1 MSWLN
6 LKDEWNAVGKS
17 ADQPLSKELEHS
29 GAAGWCPTLQ

>member
-17 ADQPLSKELEHS
+17 ADPPLSKEQEHH
-29 GAAGWCPTLQ
+29 GRRW